1 MLHCSIVRGAVGRRH
16 HFHECGFAIGIRHIE
31 EARQPPAFRRSDH
44 EPSQAHR
51 ARPAPAPRGPPG
63 ARRARDLLGT
73 RAERRPA
80 AEPLRH
86 PGPRRRGRAPR
97 RTLAV
102 HARATAPAVAG
113 VIRRLGPGERDLLPG
128 HFLRLSAED
137 RHLRFGGLAG
147 EDRVRAYCARLDR
160 PRSVVLGYLVDGV
173 PRAVGELKP
182 IAGSRPP
189 AAELAVSVEA
199 PFRGRGVGTEL
210 CRRLLVRAR
219 DRLVARVPLLCLL
232 ANRAVQGVARR
243 LGGTLAF
250 HPGEVE
256 AEIGLPWPQPFS
268 LAEEWLDEVPPRSWP
283 AGRAAGARP

>member
-1 MLHCSIVRGAVGRRH
+1 MARPTTGATSMSAGPSKRP
-16 HFHECGFAIGIRHIE
+16 ATSK
-31 EARQPPAFRRSDH
+31 ARLPPASRRSDH
-44 EPSQAHR
+44 EPPRAHR
-51 ARPAPAPRGPPG
+51 ARPAPPARVPPG

-86 PGPRRRGRAPR
+86 PGPRRRGRPPR

-102 HARATAPAVAG
+102 HARATAPLVAG
-113 VIRRLGPGERDLLPG
+113 IIRRLGPGERDLLPG

-160 PRSVVLGYLVDGV
+160 PLAVVLGYLVDGV
-173 PRAVGELKP
+173 PRAVGELKT
-182 IAGSRPP
+182 IAGSRPS
-189 AAELAVSVEA
+189 AVQLAVSVGA

-219 DRLVARVPLLCLL
+219 NRLVARVHMLCLL
-232 ANRAVQGVARR
+232 DNRRAQRIARG
-243 LGGTLAF
+243 LGGALAF

-268 LAEEWLDEVPPRSWP
+268 LAEEGLDEVPPRWWP
-283 AGRAAGARP
+283 DGRAAGARP

>member
-1 MLHCSIVRGAVGRRH
+1 MLHCSIVRGTVGRRH
-16 HFHECGFAIGIRHIE
+16 HFHERGFAIETRHIE
-31 EARQPPAFRRSDH
+31 EARHPPASRRSDH
-44 EPSQAHR
+44 EPPQAHR
-51 ARPAPAPRGPPG
+51 ACPAPAARVPPG

-86 PGPRRRGRAPR
+86 PGPRRPGRP
-97 RTLAV
+97 LAV
-102 HARATAPAVAG
+102 HGRATAPTPPAAG
-113 VIRRLGPGERDLLPG
+113 VIRRLAPGERDLLPG

-137 RHLRFGGLAG
+137 RHLRFGGSTG

-160 PRSVVLGYLVDGV
+160 PLSVVLGYLVDGV

-182 IAGSRPP
+182 IAGTLPP

-199 PFRGRGVGTEL
+199 PFRGRGVGTGL

-219 DRLVARVPLLCLL
+219 DRLIARVHMLCLL
-232 ANRAVQGVARR
+232 DNRSVQRVARR

-283 AGRAAGARP
+283 AGPAAGARP

>member
-1 MLHCSIVRGAVGRRH
+1 MLHCSIMRGTVGRRN
-16 HFHECGFAIGIRHIE
+16 HFHERGFVIEIRHIE
-31 EARQPPAFRRSDH
+31 EARHPPTSRRSDH
-44 EPSQAHR
+44 EPPQAHR
-51 ARPAPAPRGPPG
+51 ARPAPPARVPQG
-63 ARRARDLLGT
+63 ACRARDLLGT

-86 PGPRRRGRAPR
+86 PRPRRPGRP
-97 RTLAV
+97 LAV
-102 HARATAPAVAG
+102 HGRATAPTPPAAG
-113 VIRRLGPGERDLLPG
+113 VIRRLPPGERALLPG

-160 PRSVVLGYLVDGV
+160 PLAVVLGYFVDGV

-182 IAGSRPP
+182 IAGTRPP

-219 DRLVARVPLLCLL
+219 NRLIARVHMLCLL
-232 ANRAVQGVARR
+232 DNRRVQRIARG
-243 LGGTLAF
+243 LGGALAF

-283 AGRAAGARP
+283 DGRAVGARP

>member
-1 MLHCSIVRGAVGRRH
+1 MARPAAGATSVSAGPSNRPATSKARH
-16 HFHECGFAIGIRHIE
+16 
-31 EARQPPAFRRSDH
+31 PPAFRRSDH
-44 EPSQAHR
+44 EPYQARR
-51 ARPAPAPRGPPG
+51 ARPAPAARVPPG

-97 RTLAV
+97 RALAV
-102 HARATAPAVAG
+102 HARATAPPPPVAG
-113 VIRRLGPGERDLLPG
+113 VIRRLLPSERDLLPG

-160 PRSVVLGYLVDGV
+160 PRSVVLAYLVDGV

-189 AAELAVSVEA
+189 AAEL
-199 PFRGRGVGTEL
+199 
-210 CRRLLVRAR
+210 
-219 DRLVARVPLLCLL
+219 
-232 ANRAVQGVARR
+232 
-243 LGGTLAF
+243 
-250 HPGEVE
+250 
-256 AEIGLPWPQPFS
+256 
-268 LAEEWLDEVPPRSWP
+268 
-283 AGRAAGARP
+283 